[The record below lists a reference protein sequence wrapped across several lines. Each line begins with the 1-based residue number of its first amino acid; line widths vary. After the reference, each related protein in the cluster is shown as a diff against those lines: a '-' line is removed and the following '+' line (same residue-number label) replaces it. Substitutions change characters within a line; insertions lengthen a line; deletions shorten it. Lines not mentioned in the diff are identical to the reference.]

1 MKEWQQSIKGMW
13 TFIVSGDSIS
23 FSAFDHIR
31 LNSFIRNPVIMKTF
45 GIDNES
51 IAST

>member
-23 FSAFDHIR
+23 FSAFDHIP